1 VGNAIL
7 WFIRLGIV
15 SMSHKKRQSTLDIS
29 REYLGHYGG
38 YFIAVLLLLSTLFW
52 YITQTSVASN
62 TITRLITIQEDA
74 KIDKFAQVSVF
85 LGVVS
90 TFLCMEGIV
99 LLRRLSTFS
108 FPILFVCFFIIFFSL
123 PDRSLAV
130 NGNPTSLVGLSLVLA
145 TNLGISADFP
155 TFFRHSRSWGDSVKA
170 LIVIQLGS
178 ILLGIFSLY
187 FGSLILKSFEINQK
201 LALAETNGLLYYAI
215 ILFIFFSVI
224 SANVANVYSASVGWE
239 VLAPASLIGRKEYL
253 ILGLGLT
260 IIFILFSKISLGGL
274 LEFSDTSLVFLCLI
288 LVTGFLVSRWT
299 KKPPSSFMK
308 GAYFVA
314 WVFATLSYL
323 LHHYYF
329 RQVPVIALGFSVIL
343 IVIMLSLLALK
354 LRPSLEN

>member
-1 VGNAIL
+1 
-7 WFIRLGIV
+7 
-15 SMSHKKRQSTLDIS
+15 MSHKKRQSTLDIS